1 VRFVMPTLCCCDID
15 ASQVGEGADAWRARP
30 GRIRES
36 CRASHEQVRHLH
48 GRVRPASGRQENRP
62 TFRLMLP
69 MAEVITSDQTRRKTM
84 NP

>member
-1 VRFVMPTLCCCDID
+1 VRFVMPTLCGCDID
-15 ASQVGEGADAWRARP
+15 TSQVEKGQALGETRQ

-36 CRASHEQVRHLH
+36 CRASREQVRHLH

>member
-1 VRFVMPTLCCCDID
+1 VRFVMPTLCGWDID
-15 ASQVGEGADAWRARP
+15 ASQVEKGQALGELGQAELE
-30 GRIRES
+30 ES